1 MAILTNLFEIAL
13 IPRTK
18 KRSVTDGDAKST
30 IWKNVQNFICEE
42 FNEAN
47 NELILVWNAIFFFI
61 PKITFYFARVLNH

>member
-61 PKITFYFARVLNH
+61 PKITFYFARVFNH